1 MTNKEEEKKKKSQV
15 EGIIPSRNPELFLQ
29 CEEEK
34 KRVRVG
40 MGQESEFLSSSIII
54 C

>member
-1 MTNKEEEKKKKSQV
+1 MTKKKRRKKKKKSQV
-15 EGIIPSRNPELFLQ
+15 EGIIPRRNPELLLQ
-29 CEEEK
+29 CKEEK
-34 KRVRVG
+34 RARVG

>member
-1 MTNKEEEKKKKSQV
+1 MTNKEEKKKKSQAK
-15 EGIIPSRNPELFLQ
+15 GIIPSRNPELLLQ

-34 KRVRVG
+34 KRARVW